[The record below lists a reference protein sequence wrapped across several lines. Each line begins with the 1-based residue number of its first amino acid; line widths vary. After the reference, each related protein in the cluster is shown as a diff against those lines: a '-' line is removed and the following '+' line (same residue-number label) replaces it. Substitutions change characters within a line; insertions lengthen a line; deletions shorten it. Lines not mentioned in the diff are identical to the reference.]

1 MSTHKAISAVAKGQ
15 FDEIQVATETPGE
28 DEVLI
33 KVAYATM
40 IAFDT
45 YVVDRG
51 YFVDSYPATLGFA
64 CAGTVEKLGSGAADL
79 QIGDRVSWEIP
90 TWYYNAEVYSK

>member
-1 MSTHKAISAVAKGQ
+1 MSTHKAIAATAKGQ
-15 FDEIQVATETPGE
+15 FDEIQFPTRAPDL

-33 KVAYATM
+33 KVAYASM

-51 YFVDSYPATLGFA
+51 FFVNTYPVVLGFA
-64 CAGTVEKLGSGAADL
+64 CAGIVEKVGSDITDL
-79 QIGDRVSWEIP
+79 RIGDRV
-90 TWYYNAEVYSK
+90 KKK